1 MWQPKFVYN
10 VTLAISAVV
19 CVDDANLK
27 KTTPVEGTRA
37 MLTSRWALRT
47 RHGCSSRQT
56 KSMGVFCVVNVL
68 MNLGRISDLT
78 LKTTH
83 LTLVMNNIHT
93 SSLSHL
99 SNMLSSLLVNSR
111 SAERAKKRKLE
122 WPGPA
127 PTSWPAPP
135 SSQWGAIQTRM
146 TMTATARSA
155 PSAPVITP
163 CPSPNRAPRRP
174 A

>member
-1 MWQPKFVYN
+1 M
-10 VTLAISAVV
+10 
-19 CVDDANLK
+19 
-27 KTTPVEGTRA
+27 G
-37 MLTSRWALRT
+37 
-47 RHGCSSRQT
+47 G
-56 KSMGVFCVVNVL
+56 MGVFCMVNVL

-93 SSLSHL
+93 SALSHL

-127 PTSWPAPP
+127 PTS
-135 SSQWGAIQTRM
+135 
-146 TMTATARSA
+146 
-155 PSAPVITP
+155 
-163 CPSPNRAPRRP
+163 
-174 A
+174 

>member
-1 MWQPKFVYN
+1 M
-10 VTLAISAVV
+10 
-19 CVDDANLK
+19 
-27 KTTPVEGTRA
+27 G
-37 MLTSRWALRT
+37 
-47 RHGCSSRQT
+47 G
-56 KSMGVFCVVNVL
+56 MGVFCMVNVL

-111 SAERAKKRKLE
+111 SAEQAKKRKLE

-127 PTSWPAPP
+127 PTS
-135 SSQWGAIQTRM
+135 
-146 TMTATARSA
+146 
-155 PSAPVITP
+155 
-163 CPSPNRAPRRP
+163 
-174 A
+174 